1 MSYDDYKLSL
11 EISAQGYPFCALI
24 MAAFRDADTD
34 NLMALQEAFPYI
46 YDEFKRR
53 YNAPGGYLNSQNDLE
68 TNNESN
74 L

>member
-1 MSYDDYKLSL
+1 MSYYDYKLSL
-11 EISAQGYPFCALI
+11 EISAQGYSFYALI

-34 NLMALQEAFPYI
+34 NLMALQRAFPHV